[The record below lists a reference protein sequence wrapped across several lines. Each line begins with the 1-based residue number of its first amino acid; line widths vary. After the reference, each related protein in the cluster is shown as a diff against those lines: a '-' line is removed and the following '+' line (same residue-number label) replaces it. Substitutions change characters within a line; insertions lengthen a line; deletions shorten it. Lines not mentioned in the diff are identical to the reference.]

1 MPTVIEPILVLPEL
15 QKLATNYKC
24 RCIEVS
30 AILNHKVDDLLVGML
45 KQIQGRYD
53 VMTAQSA
60 DGDTYDDDDDVD
72 GGRCSS
78 KCADDSNC
86 MTRTKEN
93 ILGKLCSSMRVSKSL
108 ENLLDL

>member
-1 MPTVIEPILVLPEL
+1 M
-15 QKLATNYKC
+15 
-24 RCIEVS
+24 S

-45 KQIQGRYD
+45 KQIHGRCD

-60 DGDTYDDDDDVD
+60 DGDTYDDDDDDVD

>member
-1 MPTVIEPILVLPEL
+1 MIRYVTEL
-15 QKLATNYKC
+15 QKLAANYKC

>member
-1 MPTVIEPILVLPEL
+1 MHNLL
-15 QKLATNYKC
+15 QQAHEFSLFQSYMKLAANYKC

-78 KCADDSNC
+78 KCADD
-86 MTRTKEN
+86 
-93 ILGKLCSSMRVSKSL
+93 
-108 ENLLDL
+108 